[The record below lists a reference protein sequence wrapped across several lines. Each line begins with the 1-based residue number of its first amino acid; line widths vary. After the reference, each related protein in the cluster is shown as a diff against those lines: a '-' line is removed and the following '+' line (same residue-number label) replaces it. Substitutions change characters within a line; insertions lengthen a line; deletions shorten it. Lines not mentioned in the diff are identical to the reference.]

1 MRNVGVDYSLSSP
14 TICIKEGGYYSLHY
28 LTSVKKYLGNI
39 ETNNPNFKIIGHLQV
54 KEYSCSEERFDN
66 ISNWALSLLE
76 PTDIINIEGYSF
88 GSTGLIFNIAE
99 NAGILKHK
107 LWKAGIKYHITPPS
121 AVKKFATTKGNANK
135 ELMCSAFVSHTG
147 LDIFEVF
154 NTKKPVSPINDICD
168 AYWMC
173 KFLESILKLPELL

>member
-1 MRNVGVDYSLSSP
+1 MRIVGIDYSLSCP
-14 TICIKEGGYYSLHY
+14 AICIKEGGYYSLHY
-28 LTSVKKYLGNI
+28 LTSIKKHVGYKI
-39 ETNNPNFKIIGHLQV
+39 TKNPNFSIIGESHI
-54 KEYSCSEERFDN
+54 KEYSCNEERFDN
-66 ISNWALSLLE
+66 IGEWALSLLE
-76 PTDIINIEGYSF
+76 PTDIVNIEGYAF
-88 GSTGLIFNIAE
+88 AAAGLVFNLAENTGL
-99 NAGILKHK
+99 LKHK

-121 AVKKFATTKGNANK
+121 AVKKFATTKGSANK

-147 LDIFEVF
+147 FDIFEVF

>member
-1 MRNVGVDYSLSSP
+1 MRNVGIDYSLSSP
-14 TICIKEGGYYSLHY
+14 AICINTNGFFELHY
-28 LTSVKKYLGNI
+28 LTSVKKYIGNI
-39 ETNNPNFKIIGHLQV
+39 ETNNPNFKITGHLQV

-76 PTDIINIEGYSF
+76 PTDIINIEGYAF
-88 GSTGLIFNIAE
+88 AAAGLVFNIAE
-99 NAGILKHK
+99 NCAMLKYK

-135 ELMCSAFVSHTG
+135 ELMCGAFVLATG

-154 NTKKPVSPINDICD
+154 NTKKATSPLNDVAD

-173 KFLESILKLPELL
+173 EFLETL